1 LSALF
6 AAIALLVQPAV
17 ANAQRTINLP
27 GQDRAL
33 AGSPEVAFR
42 VGVEDG
48 DPNEVFSAIAAVSF
62 DGAGN
67 LYVLDRDNGRIV
79 VFDRTGR
86 FVRTVGSKGQGPGE
100 LGFPVG
106 LAVFPDGRLAVM
118 DVASSGITI
127 FGPDGQYADFV
138 SPDRRFVQP
147 RLSMSL
153 VASMNDGLLMA
164 GGQVSS
170 SPDAPPQVSDSLPI
184 VRVGLDGDTRVVHRT
199 YSKGPVLSVS
209 GGPNER
215 QVALT
220 SPPVFTPQVSW
231 AALPDGGLAVSPG
244 LQYEVRVVSPAGEV
258 DAVLTRPV
266 RPRDVTN
273 RDRDAARERAR
284 ETMETGEG
292 GLRVEENNGRRTI
305 SAGGRG
311 MPRQQIEQRLAA
323 MQFAEQVPVVRGLRV
338 DNAGNIWVQRD
349 GGPGSGDYPIDILT
363 PAGEYRGTIRG
374 IDLPNAFGPSGLA
387 AFVETDD
394 LGIQRVVV
402 RRMPDGW
409 R

>member
-1 LSALF
+1 
-6 AAIALLVQPAV
+6 
-17 ANAQRTINLP
+17 
-27 GQDRAL
+27 
-33 AGSPEVAFR
+33 
-42 VGVEDG
+42 
-48 DPNEVFSAIAAVSF
+48 
-62 DGAGN
+62 
-67 LYVLDRDNGRIV
+67 
-79 VFDRTGR
+79 
-86 FVRTVGSKGQGPGE
+86 
-100 LGFPVG
+100 
-106 LAVFPDGRLAVM
+106 
-118 DVASSGITI
+118 
-127 FGPDGQYADFV
+127 
-138 SPDRRFVQP
+138 
-147 RLSMSL
+147 MSL
-153 VASMNDGLLMA
+153 VPSMNDGLLMA

-199 YSKGPVLSVS
+199 FNKGPVLSVS
-209 GGPNER
+209 GGPNEQ

-220 SPPVFTPQVSW
+220 PPPVFTPQVSW

-244 LQYEVRVVSPAGEV
+244 LQYEVRVVSPAGKV

-266 RPRDVTN
+266 RPRNVTN
-273 RDRDAARERAR
+273 RDRDAARDRAR
-284 ETMETGEG
+284 QTMETGEG
-292 GLRVEENNGRRTI
+292 ALRVEENNGRRSI
-305 SAGGRG
+305 SAGRG

-323 MQFAEQVPVVRGLRV
+323 LEFAEQVPVVRGLRV

-349 GGPGSGDYPIDILT
+349 GGPGSDDYPIDILT

-387 AFVETDD
+387 AFIETDD